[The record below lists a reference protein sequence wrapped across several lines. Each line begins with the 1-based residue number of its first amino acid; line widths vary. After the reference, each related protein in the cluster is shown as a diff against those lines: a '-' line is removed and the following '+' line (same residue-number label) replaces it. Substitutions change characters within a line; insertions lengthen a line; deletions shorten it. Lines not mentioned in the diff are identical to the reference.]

1 MHKITD
7 LLQRHNPLPMVIHKA
22 GNINFSWVALQDKTN
37 LLFENFTAAA
47 QQRLAKWSKRL
58 SAAPAINIIEDGSSF
73 KVEAELAGLDPGN
86 VEIEIGGGFLTLK
99 GERKDEKEITQEGGS
114 YLRREISYG
123 SFQRTIALPEA
134 ADSSQA
140 KALFNNGILVITL
153 PKKFEALQKPK
164 KIEIDIAA

>member
-1 MHKITD
+1 MRKITD
-7 LLQRHNPLPMVIHKA
+7 LLQRHNPLPVVIRKTE
-22 GNINFSWVALQDKTN
+22 NMNFSWVALQDKTN

-47 QQRLAKWSKRL
+47 QQRLAKWGMRL
-58 SAAPAINIIEDGSSF
+58 SAAPAINIMEDGRSF

-99 GERKDEKEITQEGGS
+99 GERRKETEAAMEGGG

-123 SFQRTIALPEA
+123 PFQRTIALPDA